1 MKNRIHIGLPLAAT
15 FPAMRR
21 LAREVVRATQGVTNS
36 AQTPVL
42 CRDAGEPIVLA
53 ADQKWEVDVPTEFQW
68 MPGGVHVITPTY
80 GDRTIRL
87 AVRCHEGT
95 ARAVQAS
102 FEQWRRAMPK
112 QRPFGC
118 VEHREQEAALLPT
131 GFRWDGEKGG
141 VNCACTP
148 TALGAQNVNGRIHRS
163 WSPSFTTDADYGACK
178 CSDCGKGFGECD
190 AVSCAGVME
199 FPEGARGSVQN
210 PAEVTGVA
218 FSVGS
223 LTNKPAFRSI
233 DPVRAKDGGGSGV
246 VTATGT
252 SEGAELG
259 WQHRTSAAYKASA
272 KANTHDS
279 GEDRF
284 KKEHMVKSL
293 ELHEAAAEA
302 HNSAAYHTE
311 NANDISS
318 IQSQIMSGRH
328 SDLSGYHKKQARAL
342 RSMIEAGHVKST
354 DTTSPGTVRATWS
367 DAAREAAAAARKM
380 HTGQAGI
387 RSIHYLLGA
396 DGKRSLKMM
405 AVVPEGSVHEAANHL
420 KEAGHEIHEI
430 HEGGDNTHPAVTFTP
445 KQSTDPTLRAHCK
458 NNLYSDVPD
467 ATEAEAA
474 AYDACVDGG
483 GSHQQAVAELR
494 KKRNP
499 ADATVQSSD
508 AILAKLAQEQPP
520 VRARTSDEILG
531 AKPVK
536 AAWSDA
542 ARQAAAEARKM
553 HSHKAEMYGRM
564 AKDGSHEDGVR
575 KAIQLSQRA
584 HQMSVEA
591 FTAGT
596 AGAHRAASNAHGAA
610 ADAQME
616 HNSELEADR
625 HADYEVSHRHYADEA
640 RAHARAK
647 RLVRVSDSSQMPA
660 NDPRGT
666 SFHYPAK
673 ASDEVLSRLAAGRTG
688 RTAA

>member
-1 MKNRIHIGLPLAAT
+1 MKNPILIGLPLAAT

-21 LAREVVRATQGVTNS
+21 LASEVVRATQGVVAALPAS
-36 AQTPVL
+36 TPVL

-178 CSDCGKGFGECD
+178 CSDCGEGWDACD
-190 AVSCAGVME
+190 AAKCSGVME
-199 FPEGARGSVQN
+199 FPKGARGSVQN

-233 DPVRAKDGGGSGV
+233 DPVRAKDGGV
-246 VTATGT
+246 V
-252 SEGAELG
+252 
-259 WQHRTSAAYKASA
+259 
-272 KANTHDS
+272 
-279 GEDRF
+279 
-284 KKEHMVKSL
+284 M
-293 ELHEAAAEA
+293 
-302 HNSAAYHTE
+302 
-311 NANDISS
+311 
-318 IQSQIMSGRH
+318 
-328 SDLSGYHKKQARAL
+328 
-342 RSMIEAGHVKST
+342 
-354 DTTSPGTVRATWS
+354 ATWS
-367 DAAREAAAAARKM
+367 DAARQAAAEARKREGGGLLRRK
-380 HTGQAGI
+380 HEQARRDHLEEVEQAGKDYANAGTEDEMDATHKT
-387 RSIHYLLGA
+387 RVAHLASAKAYETGSEVHHHAASLAHLAAKQAMDKVNDEGMGRGHLAHAQVHDALAHNETTHNWVTASLGA
-396 DGKRSLKMM
+396 DKD
-405 AVVPEGSVHEAANHL
+405 SV
-420 KEAGHEIHEI
+420 
-430 HEGGDNTHPAVTFTP
+430 
-445 KQSTDPTLRAHCK
+445 RAHCK
-458 NNLYSDVPD
+458 DNLYADVPD

-499 ADATVQSSD
+499 ANEAVQSSD

-520 VRARTSDEILG
+520 VRARTSEQI
-531 AKPVK
+531 
-536 AAWSDA
+536 
-542 ARQAAAEARKM
+542 
-553 HSHKAEMYGRM
+553 
-564 AKDGSHEDGVR
+564 
-575 KAIQLSQRA
+575 
-584 HQMSVEA
+584 
-591 FTAGT
+591 
-596 AGAHRAASNAHGAA
+596 
-610 ADAQME
+610 
-616 HNSELEADR
+616 
-625 HADYEVSHRHYADEA
+625 
-640 RAHARAK
+640 
-647 RLVRVSDSSQMPA
+647 
-660 NDPRGT
+660 
-666 SFHYPAK
+666 
-673 ASDEVLSRLAAGRTG
+673 LSRLGGGRTG